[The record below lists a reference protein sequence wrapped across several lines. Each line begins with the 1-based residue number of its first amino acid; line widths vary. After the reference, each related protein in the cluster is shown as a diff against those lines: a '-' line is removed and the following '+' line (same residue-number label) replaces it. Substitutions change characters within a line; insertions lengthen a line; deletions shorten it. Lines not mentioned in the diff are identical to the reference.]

1 MAGTNPLVSQGSLN
15 RLRASVVWPD
25 NPTLNVTASYL
36 GKEGVSLALDGEAT
50 TFINTLVGAVT
61 SPEPY
66 QMITLTIHL
75 LKTQGLASLYKSQQE
90 TSSLLGSGVVRPDS
104 VALSAYD
111 IVNCAIAS
119 VRELKFN
126 GEDAGFMVTVRGYY
140 LVNSN
145 LYDA

>member
-90 TSSLLGSGVVRPDS
+90 KIGRAHV
-104 VALSAYD
+104 
-111 IVNCAIAS
+111 
-119 VRELKFN
+119 
-126 GEDAGFMVTVRGYY
+126 
-140 LVNSN
+140 
-145 LYDA
+145 